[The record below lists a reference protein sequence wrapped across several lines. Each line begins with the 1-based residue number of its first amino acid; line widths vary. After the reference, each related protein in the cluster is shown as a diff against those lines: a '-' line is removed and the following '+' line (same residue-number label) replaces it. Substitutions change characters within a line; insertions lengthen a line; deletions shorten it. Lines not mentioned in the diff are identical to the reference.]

1 MQTWLVKK
9 VAGNLSEK
17 LHTRVTVKKVDFRF
31 FNKILLEGLMIEDRK
46 KDTLLYAGVAKANLN
61 DWFFFRDKISLE
73 NVGLDDAI
81 VNMKRTD
88 SVWNYQFLLDYFASP
103 KKKKTG
109 GTDVV
114 IDLRELHF
122 NKIKFNKIDGWIGQD
137 MIVNLSRMDV
147 VMNVFDILHKKIF
160 IKNVSLTQPFFS
172 QRDYKG
178 NRPDRPNLQQVIE
191 KIPVI
196 GAFKWNDS
204 GWEIRLDKLDMHDG
218 AFRNDKYTNELPYTD
233 RFDGQHLFFTE
244 LNGTMKNLLFLHD
257 TLSVN
262 VLLSAAERSG
272 LNIKKLESNMKFTP
286 ELMEFNN
293 LDLITNRS
301 RLRDYFAMKYENFGE
316 DFSSFIHSVTMVADF
331 KESTLS
337 SDDLAIFA
345 PALKSWR
352 RTFYIEGNAKGPLDN
367 FSAKDMKIRSG
378 NSYVEGNIAMRG
390 LPDINTTFIDF
401 QSKQLRTNYAEMV
414 SIIPQLRNIE
424 TPAISKLGAVSF
436 KGNFT
441 GFIRDFVAFGTFN
454 TALGIVTADVNMKT
468 PSGTPPAYSG
478 NLLSPGFNIGAFL
491 RNPDLGNIALNTKV
505 SGTGFNTNELS
516 VKVDGKVNAFSFRG
530 YNYQNLLINGDFNRK
545 LFVGHFSID
554 DPNLKITNMDGALDL
569 TAKSPGFKLQALVQ
583 RANFKQLGFSSNN
596 LSFSGNLDLNF
607 TGKNI
612 DNFLGDAQIYNAV
625 LLKDSTKL
633 SFDRLSVRSQLING
647 KKSLTLQSNEIDASI
662 IGDFQIA
669 EMPDAV
675 KVLLAK
681 YYPTYIQAPRY
692 IVKSRQNFD
701 FTVNTKNVDQYIK
714 LLDPKLGGF
723 NNANIAGSFNLQNYD
738 LKLKATIPQ
747 FTYAGKTFTN
757 TEIFGTGTRDTLI
770 ADIAV
775 EDIILSDSRHLPN
788 TKLRVAANNDLS
800 LIKLNTSA
808 SQIFG
813 DAELNATIQTLSD
826 GIKIHFFP
834 SSFVINNKKWQLDK
848 DGELTLRKDFF
859 DASEV
864 KFFHDDQ
871 EIILSTAN
879 TDNKEDTHLLVQL
892 KNLPIQDFAFLLP
905 AKPALKG
912 FITGA
917 ATVHDVLRKPIIEF
931 AGRADSFELDGKY
944 LGRVNLQTDA
954 NTATG
959 EIAYKVNTDEKEY
972 KFSATGSYNFKDS
985 TGNSLRINL
994 LADKMNIDI
1003 LKPYLSTVFSDI
1015 RGIANGNIL
1024 ISNNNKDLSLTGD
1037 AIITG
1042 GNFKV
1047 AYTQVRYL
1055 FEKQLIRFGKGFI
1068 DLGTMLIKDTL
1079 GNEGTLSGK
1088 MYHKFFQEFSFEN
1101 MRFSSPK
1108 MLLLNTTKKD
1118 NSQFY
1123 GNVIGR
1129 ATMTLNGDIANMKMN
1144 IEGEPSETDSSHIY
1158 LPTGDT
1164 KESNVIDYI
1173 EFIQFGSLMDKE
1185 ASGKDNSNLLVD
1197 MNFTANPSCKIDVIL
1212 NEETGDIIK
1221 GEGNGQ
1227 LKIRVGTKEPLSIR
1241 GRYDI
1246 TKGDYTFNFQTFLK
1260 RPFTLSRGAIV
1271 WNGDPLQAVIDMEA
1285 EYLAKNVDI
1294 SSISSL
1300 SSGRRQEDLRILSHI
1315 KGSLQK
1321 PVINF
1326 EFVLPEKSE
1335 YNKDYY
1341 VVKRLAD
1348 YKNDE
1353 NEMNKQVASLLL
1365 FNRFIDN
1372 NQAFINGNTTLS
1384 LATSTIGGVI
1394 SAWLTSV
1401 LSKALQKATNGVVTP
1416 YLDLNTSL
1424 NTSLNSQQVNRLQA
1438 NVRAGLKFRFSQN
1451 LQLLIGGNLD
1461 YNNPVAQLYSKGI
1474 ITPDISLEWLL
1485 TKDGSLRVVAFNRTT
1500 IDFTTG
1506 QRNRS
1511 GLQLSYRKDVDR
1523 LGDIF
1528 RSRKKIEELDSL
1540 KFSPKIIP

>member
-9 VAGNLSEK
+9 VATNLSEK

-46 KDTLLYAGVAKANLN
+46 QDTLLYAGAAKANVN

-73 NVGLDDAI
+73 NVGLDDAV

-88 SVWNYQFLLDYFASP
+88 SVWNYQFLMDYFASP

-109 GTDVV
+109 GADIV

-137 MIVNLSRMDV
+137 MIANLGRMDV
-147 VMNVFDILHKKIF
+147 VMDVFDMLHKKIYVR
-160 IKNVSLTQPFFS
+160 NVSLYQPFFS
-172 QRDYKG
+172 QRDYEG
-178 NRPDRPNLQQVIE
+178 NRPDAPNLQQVIE

-196 GAFKWNDS
+196 GAFKWNNS
-204 GWEIRLDKLDMHDG
+204 GWEIKLSQLDMHDG
-218 AFRNDKYTNELPYTD
+218 AFRNDKYTKELPYTD
-233 RFDGQHLFFTE
+233 RFDGQHLLFTG
-244 LNGTMKNLLFLHD
+244 LNGTMKNLIFLHD

-262 VLLSAAERSG
+262 ILLSAAERSG
-272 LNIKKLESNMKFTP
+272 LNIKKLASSMKFTP
-286 ELMEFNN
+286 ELMEFKN

-301 RLRDYFAMKYENFGE
+301 RLRDYFAMRYENFGE
-316 DFSSFIHSVTMVADF
+316 DFSSFIHSVTMEADF

-345 PALKSWR
+345 PALKSWH
-352 RTFYIEGNAKGPLDN
+352 RTFFIEGKAKGPLDN

-378 NSYVEGNIAMRG
+378 NSYIDGNIAMRG

-414 SIIPQLRNIE
+414 SIIPQLRSIQ

-454 TALGIVTADVNMKT
+454 TALGIITADVNMKT
-468 PSGTPPAYSG
+468 PTGRPPVYSG
-478 NLLSPGFNIGAFL
+478 NLLSPGFNIGAFI

-505 SGTGFNTNELS
+505 SGTGLNINDLKIN
-516 VKVDGKVNAFSFRG
+516 VNGKVNAFRYRG
-530 YNYQNLLINGDFNRK
+530 YNYQNLVIDGDFNRK

-554 DPNLKITNMDGALDL
+554 DPNLKIPSMNGTLDL
-569 TAKSPGFKLQALVQ
+569 TARSPGFKLQALVQ
-583 RANFKQLGFSSNN
+583 KANLKQLGFSSNS

-612 DNFLGDAQIYNAV
+612 DDFVGDAQIYNAV

-633 SFDRLSVRSQLING
+633 SLDRLSVRSQLIDG
-647 KKSLTLQSNEIDASI
+647 KKSLTLQSNEVNANI
-662 IGDFQIA
+662 IGDFKIV
-669 EMPDAV
+669 ELPDAV

-681 YYPTYIQAPRY
+681 YYPAYIQSPRY
-692 IVKSRQNFD
+692 IIKSKQNFD
-701 FTVNTKNVDQYIK
+701 FTVNTKNIDQYIK
-714 LLDPKLGGF
+714 LVDPKLGGF
-723 NNANIAGSFNLQNYD
+723 NNSNIAGSFNLQNYD
-738 LKLKATIPQ
+738 LKLKATIPE

-757 TEIFGTGTRDTLI
+757 TEVNSKGTRDTLI
-770 ADIAV
+770 AYIAV
-775 EDIILSDSRHLPN
+775 EDIILSDSQHLPN
-788 TKLRVAANNDLS
+788 TKLRIAANNDFS

-848 DGELTLRKDFF
+848 DGELTLRKDYF

-879 TDNKEDTHLLVQL
+879 SDDKDDTHLLVRL

-905 AKPALKG
+905 PKPTLKG
-912 FITGA
+912 FITGS
-917 ATVHDVLRKPIIEF
+917 ATVHDVLRKPFIEF
-931 AGRADSFELDGKY
+931 NGRADSFELDGRY
-944 LGRVNLQTDA
+944 LGRVNLQTEA
-954 NTATG
+954 NTVTG
-959 EIAYKVNTDEKEY
+959 EITYKADSDEKDY
-972 KFSATGSYNFKDS
+972 KFSGNGSYNYKDS

-994 LADKMNIDI
+994 LAEKINIDI
-1003 LKPYLSTVFSDI
+1003 LKPYLASVFSDI
-1015 RGIANGNIL
+1015 QGIANGNMN
-1024 ISNNNKDLSLTGD
+1024 ISNSDKNLSLTGD
-1037 AIITG
+1037 AIITN

-1055 FEKQLIRFGKGFI
+1055 FDKQPIHFGKGFI
-1068 DLGTMLIKDTL
+1068 DLGTIRIKDTL
-1079 GNEGTLSGK
+1079 GNEGSLSGK
-1088 MYHKFFQEFSFEN
+1088 MYHKFFQQFSFED
-1101 MRFSSPK
+1101 MRFSSQK

-1118 NSQFY
+1118 NIQFY

-1144 IEGEPSETDSSHIY
+1144 IEGEPSENDSSHIY

-1173 EFIQFGSLMDKE
+1173 DFIQFGSLMDKE
-1185 ASGKDNSNLLVD
+1185 ASGKDNSNLVVD

-1227 LKIRVGTKEPLSIR
+1227 LHITVGTKEPLSIR
-1241 GRYDI
+1241 GRYDL
-1246 TKGDYTFNFQTFLK
+1246 TKGEYTFNFQTFLK

-1300 SSGRRQEDLRILSHI
+1300 NGGRRQEDLRILSHI
-1315 KGSLQK
+1315 KGSLKK

-1365 FNRFIDN
+1365 FNRFIDP

-1424 NTSLNSQQVNRLQA
+1424 NSQQVNKLQA
-1438 NVRAGLKFRFSQN
+1438 NVRAGLKFRLSQN

-1511 GLQLSYRKDVDR
+1511 GVQLSYRKDVDR

-1528 RSRKKIEELDSL
+1528 RSRKKIEEMDSI
-1540 KFSPKIIP
+1540 KFAPKIIR